1 MQGQTTQPVQ
11 PLSELWSQFVGFMP
25 TLAAGLFIILLGLAL
40 GWLVKRTIVRL
51 LVWLRLDRLAGRVGW
66 RAAFGKGDVRSAL
79 YDMAGNVGMFLVVL
93 IFLNDALNRWGFTA
107 LSRVIDAVVVY
118 LPNIGIVAVIVGVG
132 LLVSSNLETKITET
146 LTEEG
151 VVRARLIGK
160 AVRGVLVTFVF
171 ALALW
176 QLHFAREL
184 ILAAFLISLG
194 ALGVAFALGVG
205 LGTAKAVE
213 HGISGLFRQHEDDD

>member
-1 MQGQTTQPVQ
+1 MPGQSTQNVQ

-25 TLAAGLFIILLGLAL
+25 TLAAGLFIILIGLAL
-40 GWLVKRTIVRL
+40 GWLVKRAMVRL

-79 YDMAGNVGMFLVVL
+79 YNTVGNVAMFLVVL
-93 IFLNDALNRWGFTA
+93 VFLNEALNRWGFTA
-107 LSRVIDAVVVY
+107 LSRIIDALVIY
-118 LPNIGIVAVIVGVG
+118 LPNIAIVAVIVGLG
-132 LLVSSNLETKITET
+132 LLVSSNMERKITET

-160 AVRGVLVTFVF
+160 AVRVMLVSFVF

-184 ILAAFLISLG
+184 ILAAFLITLG
-194 ALGVAFALGVG
+194 AVGVAFALGVG

-213 HGISGLFRQHEDDD
+213 HGISGLFRQHEDED